1 MNAIPFKFD
10 LNDGMVSFR
19 GTAFLDG
26 DDLVIEGERK
36 ALDMVPIGR
45 ESIRIPAD
53 EIERVEVESAMVGVK
68 FVVRPFEREVLA
80 RFPGAPAT
88 EISIPVARKH
98 RDDAEALAR
107 ELRLRNL
114 PR

>member
-10 LNDGMVSFR
+10 LNDGMVSFQ

-36 ALDMVPIGR
+36 ALDLVPIGR
-45 ESIRIPAD
+45 EHVRIPAD
-53 EIERVEVESAMVGVK
+53 EIERVEVESGMVNAR
-68 FVVRPFEREVLA
+68 FIVRPFEREA
-80 RFPGAPAT
+80 IAGFPGAPT
-88 EISIPVARKH
+88 SEIVIPVARKH
-98 RDDAEALAR
+98 REEAEALAQA
-107 ELRLRNL
+107 LRLRNL

>member
-36 ALDMVPIGR
+36 ALDLVPIGR
-45 ESIRIPAD
+45 ESIRIPAE
-53 EIERVEVESAMVGVK
+53 EIERVEVESAMVGAK
-68 FVVRPFEREVLA
+68 LIVRPFEREVLA
-80 RFPGAPAT
+80 GFPGAPT
-88 EISIPVARKH
+88 SEIVIPVGRKH
-98 RDDAEALAR
+98 REEAESLAR
-107 ELRLRNL
+107 ALRLRNL

>member
-1 MNAIPFKFD
+1 MTAIPFKLD
-10 LNDGMVSFR
+10 LHDGMVTFR
-19 GTAFLDG
+19 GTAYLDG

-36 ALDMVPIGR
+36 ALDLVPVGR
-45 ESIRIPAD
+45 EHVRIAAD
-53 EIERVEVESAMVGVK
+53 EIESVEVESGMVGAK
-68 FVVRPFEREVLA
+68 LVVRPFERDA
-80 RFPGAPAT
+80 IAGFPGAPAT
-88 EISIPVARKH
+88 EIAIPVARKH